1 MYVWRV
7 FIVLK
12 EEMVLVVCLVQV
24 FTWAVNILTDP
35 TSTNQFGF
43 LSLTALKKDVN
54 RIEDEKHL
62 KPTTGKKNEY
72 YFNWQNC
79 FQMLTFKFLLLRPT
93 LS

>member
-1 MYVWRV
+1 MEGIGKYVFCSV
-7 FIVLK
+7 FFVLK

-54 RIEDEKHL
+54 TIEDEKHL
-62 KPTTGKKNEY
+62 KATTGKKNEH
-72 YFNWQNC
+72 FNRQNC
-79 FQMLTFKFLLLRPT
+79 FQKLTL
-93 LS
+93 